1 MKELSNSGRKF
12 WRSRVYYVSNK
23 SDPETLTSNIE
34 KLNKTMF
41 DSG

>member
-12 WRSRVYYVSNK
+12 YYVSNK
-23 SDPETLTSNIE
+23 NDPETLTSNIE